1 MTSKPPSK
9 SSIARSR
16 ARKIARDHKNLLDL
30 ASEAIQRRDDHAVDD
45 VVTLLRLAASLDA
58 R

>member
-1 MTSKPPSK
+1 MTSKSPSR

-16 ARKIARDHKNLLDL
+16 ARKIARDRKNLLDL
-30 ASEAIQRRDDHAVDD
+30 AREAIQRRDDHAVDD
-45 VVTLLRLAASLDA
+45 VVTLLRLADSLDV